1 MSTLDDLLLQQAD
14 ILEKIKAEKASGRA
28 AALASVLKTIKD
40 YELSFEDLKDVILD
54 PRLHPKSEN
63 NTLKSQSSGEK
74 KRGRPRKI
82 QSITT
87 T

>member
-1 MSTLDDLLLQQAD
+1 MSTLDDLLAQQAD
-14 ILEKIKAEKASGRA
+14 ILLKIQAEKASGRA

-54 PRLHPKSEN
+54 PRSRPKSEGI
-63 NTLKSQSSGEK
+63 TLKSQIPGEK

-82 QSITT
+82 QSISTT
-87 T
+87 